1 MLARV
6 TALRSSLTRA
16 ALLLPAPVPG
26 PEVTAAAMGAAHHRS
41 PPGVVVA
48 TGDGTDH
55 PRRAVGPLIPGPAP
69 TLVATDVSPA
79 VAAKPIAEKAT
90 DATEDPRRA
99 ATRFA
104 LIQTAARL
112 PRLGPHGTEM
122 TDPAPDHQDARADTG
137 GQRGQQNARCPLLH
151 QGQLEA
157 PHSLHSLQEVPP
169 VRVWKVSR

>member
-6 TALRSSLTRA
+6 TASRLSLTRA
-16 ALLLPAPVPG
+16 ALPLPAPVPA

-41 PPGVVVA
+41 PPGVAVA

-90 DATEDPRRA
+90 DATEDPRLA

-112 PRLGPHGTEM
+112 PRLGPHVTEM

-137 GQRGQQNARCPLLH
+137 GQRGQQNPRCPLLH

-157 PHSLHSLQEVPP
+157 PHSLRSLQEVPP

>member
-6 TALRSSLTRA
+6 TASRSSLTRA
-16 ALLLPAPVPG
+16 ALLLPAPA

-48 TGDGTDH
+48 TGAGTDH

-90 DATEDPRRA
+90 GATEDPRRA

-112 PRLGPHGTEM
+112 PRLGPHATEM